1 MVKVEKSKEVKSKTL
16 YKVELILIKFIPF
29 ILALICFLNTVFSYF
44 GIDLEVLAYV
54 GGTSLLTLFFLYVS
68 SYLFKFCTYH
78 RLPLH
83 YVVVNDILNTY
94 DYYVGIPLD
103 DRNLLILYLAI
114 TFIFLMLITYS
125 YVKSN
130 KDTALVDN

>member
-1 MVKVEKSKEVKSKTL
+1 MVKAEKSKEVKSKTL

-54 GGTSLLTLFFLYVS
+54 GGASLLTLFFLYVS

-103 DRNLLILYLAI
+103 DRNLLILYLVI

-130 KDTALVDN
+130 KDIALVDN

>member
-29 ILALICFLNTVFSYF
+29 VLALICFLNTVFSYF

-94 DYYVGIPLD
+94 DYYVGIPLN
-103 DRNLLILYLAI
+103 DRNLLILYLVT